1 MKIRLRESELVSMIR
16 QIIKEDNLLNK
27 FYGENSF
34 ENCRG
39 IRLVLGP
46 DVLGSSSGLTRKERR
61 QLRKQTKKENK
72 ANYQNFLS
80 TNNLTS
86 NDIDMDYFLDLKE
99 EKETVIGMFDS
110 NPEIYDENGKPFTKN
125 MTQRVVN
132 TVELLLKDPS
142 GSGKKILFWK
152 NVFGNKKPEVIDFY
166 NYFKENGGEEG
177 FDKLIESV
185 YSSKNIYEI
194 LQKNVDEFN
203 NQLRQQWPF
212 VKPDKDNKS
221 FALIWYD
228 KDNFGRSVQK
238 VRYFNNYEEFA
249 VAVEVAKNVDKN
261 QVKMGTT
268 NPGGFSGEATIV
280 NKPIGEKTLQLFK

>member
-1 MKIRLRESELVSMIR
+1 MRIKLTESQLKSVLKV
-16 QIIKEDNLLNK
+16 IKEDNLLKK

-34 ENCRG
+34 ENCLG

-80 TNNLTS
+80 SNSLTS
-86 NDIDMDYFLDLKE
+86 NEIDMDYFLDLKE
-99 EKETVIGMFDS
+99 EKESVGGMFDS

-125 MTQRVVN
+125 MTQSIVN
-132 TVELLLKDPS
+132 TVEILFRDPM

-166 NYFKENGGEEG
+166 NYFKQNGGEEG

-185 YSSKNIYEI
+185 YYSKNIYEI
-194 LQKNVDEFN
+194 LKKNVDEFN
-203 NQLRQQWPF
+203 SKLRQQWPF
-212 VKPDKDNKS
+212 VKPKGTTR
-221 FALIWYD
+221 FALIYYD
-228 KDNFGRSVQK
+228 KDNFGRSIQK

-249 VAVEVAKNVDKN
+249 IATEVAKNVDKN

-268 NPGGFSGEATIV
+268 SPGGGSGEATIV
-280 NKPIGEKTLQLFK
+280 NKPMGEKTQQLFK